1 MNRAARKR
9 QFDKKARK
17 EIYERDGQWGNPC
30 LFCRRNYRREK
41 ADPFATSIFETMHI
55 VSRAQGGLGIAQNG
69 IIGCKYHHR
78 MFDQSENRKDMLEI
92 IRNYMKFIYED
103 WDIEH
108 LSYSKERDA
117 NSEPR

>member
-17 EIYERDGQWGNPC
+17 EIYERDSQWGNPC
-30 LFCRRNYRREK
+30 LFCRKRYRMEK
-41 ADPFATSIFETMHI
+41 ARNFETGIFETMH
-55 VSRAQGGLGIAQNG
+55 VVPRSHGGLGVAKNG

-78 MFDQSENRKDMLEI
+78 MLDGSDKRDEMIEM
-92 IRNYMKFIYED
+92 IRQYMELLYSD
-103 WDIEH
+103 WNLDE
-108 LSYSKERDA
+108 LAYNKERDA